1 MSAVRGPG
9 TDDPALD
16 YSHGHDPSVLAS
28 HATRTAANSC
38 AYFLDLVEPGDRILD
53 LGCGPGSISL
63 DLAGIVG
70 PTGWVVGVDFA
81 LAAVAAARRA
91 AAARGDG
98 RTRFLVGDVFDP
110 PLERGRFDV
119 VHAHQ
124 LLQHVADPVAVLQT
138 MGQLCAPG
146 GIVVARDADYA
157 GMTWFPASTALE
169 RWREIYSIGARAHG
183 GEPDAGRRLLS
194 WANTAGLR
202 VISAG
207 SSTWTYA
214 DDAARTWW
222 ASSQARRV
230 RRSNFARQ
238 AAEQGC
244 GPAQIEETAQGWE
257 RWGANPDGWF
267 CMPHGEIIASPE
279 WD

>member
-1 MSAVRGPG
+1 MTTV
-9 TDDPALD
+9 TDDSTLAD
-16 YSHGHDPSVLAS
+16 YSHGHDQSVLVS
-28 HATRTAANSC
+28 HATRTAADSC
-38 AYFLDLVEPGDRILD
+38 GYFLDRLKPGARVLD
-53 LGCGPGSISL
+53 LGCGPGSITL
-63 DLAGIVG
+63 DLARIVG
-70 PTGWVVGVDFA
+70 PEGQVVGVD
-81 LAAVAAARRA
+81 AAPAAIEAASRA
-91 AAARGDG
+91 AEALGDE

-110 PLERGRFDV
+110 PVEAGGFDV

-124 LLQHVADPVAVLQT
+124 MLQHLADPVAALQT
-138 MGQLCAPG
+138 MGQMCAPG

-157 GMTWFPASTALE
+157 GMHWFPASVALS
-169 RWREIYSIGARAHG
+169 RWREIYSAGARAHG
-183 GEPDAGRRLLS
+183 SEPNAGRRLLS

-214 DDAARTWW
+214 DDDSRSWW

-230 RRSNFARQ
+230 RCSNFAAQ

-244 GPAQIEETAQGWE
+244 TPEQIEQIAQGWE

-279 WD
+279 WT